1 MTGPIVRKPGLR
13 ASGLN
18 VVVSTIVHWNAVQVE
33 RAVIHLRKMHR
44 EIPDYF
50 LKHISPLR
58 WEHQSDR
65 HLHL

>member
-1 MTGPIVRKPGLR
+1 
-13 ASGLN
+13 
-18 VVVSTIVHWNAVQVE
+18 
-33 RAVIHLRKMHR
+33 MHR